1 MYIFRDIGGAT
12 REPGASRIET
22 KGFGTGHSNEG
33 NAMSDKNSV
42 TTAVIDRRNR
52 DRRMFPERRKPSAE
66 SSDFGGVERRQV
78 TRRAKVERRRQI
90 DPTTCERDYTADEI
104 EFMRAMD
111 DYKRRSGRQFP
122 TWSEVLEVVR
132 SLGYQRETP
141 AVPPTAIT

>member
-1 MYIFRDIGGAT
+1 MVVMDQGEVLRQDA
-12 REPGASRIET
+12 
-22 KGFGTGHSNEG
+22 GHLRLG
-33 NAMSDKNSV
+33 CVMSEKKTEV
-42 TTAVIDRRNR
+42 TAVADRRGR
-52 DRRMFPERRKPSAE
+52 DRRGFPDRRRPNPDAAG
-66 SSDFGGVERRQV
+66 FGGVDRRQV

-132 SLGYQRETP
+132 SLGYQRPMLEAP
-141 AVPPTAIT
+141 APTQG